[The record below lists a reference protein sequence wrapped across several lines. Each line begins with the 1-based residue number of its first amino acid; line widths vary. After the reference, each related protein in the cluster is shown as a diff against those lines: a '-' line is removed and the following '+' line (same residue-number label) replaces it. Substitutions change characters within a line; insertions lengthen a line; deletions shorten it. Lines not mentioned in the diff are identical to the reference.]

1 MKIAFTTYCKAY
13 YTAKLDVPDNLI
25 DQNDHSQL
33 VEYINDNIDKVD
45 FVSDSGDNNLDLKWL
60 EDEELSVE
68 DFENSYYEIIGEQFT
83 DQIRLILYIEFISNF
98 MGFSKV

>member
-1 MKIAFTTYCKAY
+1 MKVAFTAYCKAY

-33 VEYINDNIDKVD
+33 VEYINDNLDKVD

-68 DFENSYYEIIGEQFT
+68 DFENSYYEIIGE
-83 DQIRLILYIEFISNF
+83 
-98 MGFSKV
+98 